1 MLVPAPT
8 ISFRLFKT
16 WCFPLP
22 CFQAEIAI
30 LPSGMGRKELEM
42 AVADLLLPEQ
52 REMIKA
58 RPLISSTQNTRDF
71 TAHLTCP
78 NFTCALETDKQEEG

>member
-1 MLVPAPT
+1 
-8 ISFRLFKT
+8 
-16 WCFPLP
+16 
-22 CFQAEIAI
+22 
-30 LPSGMGRKELEM
+30 MGRKELEM

-58 RPLISSTQNTRDF
+58 RRLISSTQNTRDF

-78 NFTCALETDKQEEG
+78 NFTCSLESVRDRQKGGGEGVGGGRFGVYPLMLWLWAH